1 MNTSGVPGV
10 GGPSRVRALG
20 VDLGSK
26 RIGIALLQLGVA
38 TPLETLQ
45 RARSVAE
52 DHRKIASLVT
62 EWEPDVVVV
71 GLPLDL
77 RGSAAVAARSVI
89 SEVLRLQVL
98 LSAPV
103 TVYDERL
110 TTVVANRSLRDL
122 GMRRTEKR
130 TVIDQLAAAVIVQSW
145 LDAGAPMVDVAT
157 LLEGLDTSGG

>member
-1 MNTSGVPGV
+1 MGDRTQ
-10 GGPSRVRALG
+10 VRALG

-38 TPLETLQ
+38 TPIETIQ

-98 LSAPV
+98 LSVPV

>member
-1 MNTSGVPGV
+1 MNTSGVPSGS
-10 GGPSRVRALG
+10 GPSRVRALG

-38 TPLETLQ
+38 TPIETIQ
-45 RARSVAE
+45 RARSIAE

-98 LSAPV
+98 LSVPV